1 MERKIKPKVFA
12 IDVGESRL
20 VATKMEI
27 NNNTVK
33 EADTREFKYN
43 EEGLKELIKFL
54 EGYEEG
60 IMEATGVYFY
70 HVYNVLR
77 DNGLKVNVINPVQ
90 TVEVLGKKTDKN
102 DSIRLAIAYAAGTV
116 KGSYIPTGEMQEL
129 REMTRHR
136 EGLVERKT
144 QVKNEIRKVL
154 ETAGYKLP
162 PFEKKTKEIVRKLA
176 TDEKLTDEEIKE
188 YSKLLGRKLTRI
200 EAFIL
205 KQLLDLLNIIEEQI
219 KEVENEIMKFLPEE
233 AVELTKIPGIGP
245 ISAATIYAE
254 LGDVNRFESSKQA
267 ASYAG
272 VSPRTKQSGKTE
284 FHNGLIKGNKHL
296 SRVLFL
302 VARSAKNTAQF
313 NGFYQ
318 ALLKRTSNSKK
329 ATLALANKICRI
341 VYHVL
346 KDGEY
351 KGETKKTRYRGGGG
365 EGPQVDPNQVVP
377 SALQAIA

>member
-1 MERKIKPKVFA
+1 
-12 IDVGESRL
+12 VGESRL

-77 DNGLKVNVINPVQ
+77 DKGLKVNVINPVQ

-254 LGDVNRFESSKQA
+254 LGDVSRFESSKQA

-302 VARSAKNTAQF
+302 VARSAKNTVQF

-318 ALLKRTSNSKK
+318 ALLKRTGNSKK

>member
-116 KGSYIPTGEMQEL
+116 KGSYQ
-129 REMTRHR
+129 RE
-136 EGLVERKT
+136 KC
-144 QVKNEIRKVL
+144 KN
-154 ETAGYKLP
+154 
-162 PFEKKTKEIVRKLA
+162 
-176 TDEKLTDEEIKE
+176 
-188 YSKLLGRKLTRI
+188 
-200 EAFIL
+200 
-205 KQLLDLLNIIEEQI
+205 
-219 KEVENEIMKFLPEE
+219 
-233 AVELTKIPGIGP
+233 
-245 ISAATIYAE
+245 
-254 LGDVNRFESSKQA
+254 
-267 ASYAG
+267 
-272 VSPRTKQSGKTE
+272 
-284 FHNGLIKGNKHL
+284 
-296 SRVLFL
+296 
-302 VARSAKNTAQF
+302 
-313 NGFYQ
+313 
-318 ALLKRTSNSKK
+318 
-329 ATLALANKICRI
+329 
-341 VYHVL
+341 
-346 KDGEY
+346 
-351 KGETKKTRYRGGGG
+351 
-365 EGPQVDPNQVVP
+365 
-377 SALQAIA
+377 

>member
-1 MERKIKPKVFA
+1 
-12 IDVGESRL
+12 
-20 VATKMEI
+20 
-27 NNNTVK
+27 
-33 EADTREFKYN
+33 
-43 EEGLKELIKFL
+43 
-54 EGYEEG
+54 
-60 IMEATGVYFY
+60 
-70 HVYNVLR
+70 
-77 DNGLKVNVINPVQ
+77 
-90 TVEVLGKKTDKN
+90 
-102 DSIRLAIAYAAGTV
+102 
-116 KGSYIPTGEMQEL
+116 
-129 REMTRHR
+129 
-136 EGLVERKT
+136 
-144 QVKNEIRKVL
+144 
-154 ETAGYKLP
+154 
-162 PFEKKTKEIVRKLA
+162 VRKLA

-254 LGDVNRFESSKQA
+254 LGDVSRFESSKQA

-302 VARSAKNTAQF
+302 VARSAKNTVQF

-318 ALLKRTSNSKK
+318 ALLKRTGNSKK